1 MAHKYVVYV
10 ATPGEWPPPEVRRQL
25 GQRLKLPEEKLEV
38 LLSRLPAEVT
48 KPVPEAT
55 ALAVAGHFRNAGL
68 DAAVRPVDVAPAA
81 PPTVNTGPGIEQP
94 EEPRSYEESDATSP
108 AGSEGPDQVDSQR
121 RPATREPTESATA
134 AAAPAADSH
143 RERATGEDDWAG
155 EFRHTK
161 GKGAEPEE
169 ELLPESA
176 LSTEKQ
182 TKAPS
187 LALLIALVVVMTVL
201 AALWLLL

>member
-1 MAHKYVVYV
+1 MAQKYVVYV
-10 ATPGEWPPPEVRRQL
+10 ATPSEWPSPEVRHQL
-25 GQRLKLPEEKLEV
+25 GQRLKLPEDKLES

-55 ALAVAGHFRNAGL
+55 ASTVAAHFREAGL
-68 DAAVRPVDVAPAA
+68 DAAVHPADVAPAA
-81 PPTVNTGPGIEQP
+81 PATVNTGPGIEQP
-94 EEPRSYEESDATSP
+94 EEPRPAEEYE
-108 AGSEGPDQVDSQR
+108 
-121 RPATREPTESATA
+121 
-134 AAAPAADSH
+134 AAPEAETGAREQTGAPAHEQPAEAPTPASAGDSDRGH
-143 RERATGEDDWAG
+143 PTGEDDWAG
-155 EFRHTK
+155 EFQHTK

-187 LALLIALVVVMTVL
+187 LGLLVALIAVLGVL
-201 AALWLLL
+201 AALWFLL